1 MAGEIRVYHGGDNS
15 DGSTWA
21 KAYTS
26 IENAAVLGSA
36 AGSVIWVAS
45 DHTEQKNGSSFN
57 IAFTNGSYASPTKIV
72 SVKRAD
78 DSYESMAT
86 GGGIIETQGSA
97 DDILI
102 NGYAICVG
110 LKLVAKDLL
119 YWSVNSKGVTYI
131 DCYLDATDNVQGGIA
146 SVGQFI
152 GCTIHPRDGFYA
164 TGSSNMVFR
173 GCTFA
178 NVYVSGHIVMS
189 SGPNVILIE
198 DCDLS
203 SEPDLVDNINLAPG
217 CQVTFRRCT
226 FATSFVVAD
235 AEMSRPDS
243 WVLVESCISGTST
256 DAILGMQRLMT
267 YYGDAYA
274 ETTIYRSGGAS
285 DGTTP
290 YSWKMTSNAN
300 AAEYLTPLRSPPIT
314 RWLSAG
320 SQTLTLNINHEAVGG
335 GESGDL
341 QNDEFWIEVHSGNE
355 STPASSLG
363 RMQTT
368 LPATILTT
376 PSDLTNNSETW
387 ESAKSVKQHVSV
399 TVDPEEAGPV
409 TIYACL
415 GKPSVTVYV
424 DPKIEVS

>member
-1 MAGEIRVYHGGDNS
+1 MAIHVYHGGDNS

-26 IENAAVLGSA
+26 IVNASVLGAA
-36 AGSVIWVAS
+36 AGAEIWIAS
-45 DHTEQKNGSSFN
+45 DHVEQKKGTSFN
-57 IAFTNGSYASPTKIV
+57 IAFTNGSYAQPIKLI

-78 DSYESMAT
+78 DSYETMAT
-86 GGGIIETQGSA
+86 GGGIIETQGVN
-97 DDILI
+97 DDITM
-102 NGYAICVG
+102 NGYLVCCG
-110 LKLVAKDLL
+110 LKLVAADVLF
-119 YWSVNSKGVTYI
+119 WSSTDKGVMYL
-131 DCYLDATDNVQGGIA
+131 DCYLDAVDNMIGGQQ
-146 SVGQFI
+146 SVGRFYN
-152 GCTIHPRDGFYA
+152 CTISARDQFYIIIGENIEIRA
-164 TGSSNMVFR
+164 
-173 GCTFA
+173 CTFTNA
-178 NVYVSGHIVMS
+178 YS
-189 SGPNVILIE
+189 SGIFVVTSAPRTVLIE
-198 DCDLS
+198 DTNLS
-203 SEPDLVDNINLAPG
+203 SEADIITGLSNVGCGNI
-217 CQVTFRRCT
+217 TFRRCT
-226 FATSFVVAD
+226 FASAFVL
-235 AEMSRPDS
+235 SDS
-243 WVLVESCISGTST
+243 AVQWPCGFVLVESCIAGTST
-256 DAILGMQRLMT
+256 DSILGMQRLMT
-267 YYGDAYA
+267 YYGDTYA
-274 ETTIYRSGGAS
+274 ETTTYRSGGAS
-285 DGTTP
+285 DGTTA
-290 YSWKMTSNAN
+290 YSWKMVSNAN
-300 AAEYLTPLRSPPIT
+300 AAEYATPLRSPPIT

-335 GESGDL
+335 GGSGDL

-368 LPATILTT
+368 LPATIFTT